1 MTTLPMPSL
10 SPPAWYDAADDTEP
24 DTQLQWLVTYSDGT
38 QEWVKGSDIDLLF
51 GVTEDFTLELCA

>member
-38 QEWVKGSDIDLLF
+38 QEVLPASDLDLLF
-51 GVTEDFTLELCA
+51 NGNENLTIELCA